1 MPDYPDDLDH
11 PLTRGDASLLGIGW
25 RELAGPL
32 WRSPYRGS
40 HVWSATDPQLPLQRA
55 LDAAC
60 LLPEGG
66 ALGGWA
72 AAKIAGV
79 DELDGAPTGRPL
91 PVPLCLPPRVT
102 RRRGPTVVP
111 WRSPLDAADVVEIG
125 GVPVTRTVRTAFDLA
140 RHGDLEVAVSCLDV
154 LARGRPGLLDEV
166 AAYAAARPGWGGVP
180 AARRALALA
189 SPRARSMRETALRL
203 FWHLECGLPVP
214 EVNASVLGHGGWL
227 LGMGDLLDAE
237 SGLLSEYDGAGH
249 RDEVQHA
256 LDNAREEGFEDAGLV
271 VVRFGNLDLV
281 RHRTR
286 AKQRLLAGH
295 ARARSARQ
303 RDWLWLPGPL
313 PPPTPHW

>member
-40 HVWSATDPQLPLQRA
+40 HVWSATDPRLPLQRA

-72 AAKIAGV
+72 AAKVAGV

-111 WRSPLDAADVVEIG
+111 WRSPLEAADVVEIG
-125 GVPVTRTVRTAFDLA
+125 GVPVTRAVRTAFDLA
-140 RHGDLEVAVSCLDV
+140 RHGDLEVAVASLDV
-154 LARGRPGLLDEV
+154 LARGRPDSWPRWL
-166 AAYAAARPGWGGVP
+166 RTQTPGPAGAGFPVP
-180 AARRALALA
+180 AAPWRWPARGRDRCGR
-189 SPRARSMRETALRL
+189 PRSGCSGCWSVE
-203 FWHLECGLPVP
+203 LPAP
-214 EVNASVLGHGGWL
+214 EVNAAVLGHGGWL

-237 SGLLSEYDGAGH
+237 SGLLAEYDGAGH

-256 LDNAREEGFEDAGLV
+256 LDNAREEGFEDTGLV
-271 VVRFGNLDLV
+271 VVRFGNVDLV

-286 AKQRLLAGH
+286 AKQRLHAGY
-295 ARARSARQ
+295 ARARAAQQ
-303 RDWLWLPGPL
+303 RDWLWRPGPL
-313 PPPTPHW
+313 PPPVPDW